1 MKWMSVGIAVLFIRY
16 TAQWHDQPIVWG
28 GAGPVKE
35 STWIAQMTALPSF
48 ATISDETEPLGVSDH
63 DDDTVSVIVVA
74 VSTRF

>member
-1 MKWMSVGIAVLFIRY
+1 MDECG
-16 TAQWHDQPIVWG
+16 DCCIVHSMYGAMARSNNCVG

-35 STWIAQMTALPSF
+35 STWIAPMTALPSF